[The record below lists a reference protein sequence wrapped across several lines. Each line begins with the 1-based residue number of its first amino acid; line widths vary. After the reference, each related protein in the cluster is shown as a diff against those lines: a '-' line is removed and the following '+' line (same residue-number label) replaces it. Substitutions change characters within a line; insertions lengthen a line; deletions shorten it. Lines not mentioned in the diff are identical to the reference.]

1 MHARMRQSR
10 DAYDGFG
17 EGCPERGSVVAW
29 YGMLPVGARGAVTLA
44 VGLLVS
50 WIAFRVAVRLVKGLV
65 RSVVAA
71 VLAFLLA
78 TVPGN
83 LILHDAYAQLREK
96 ASMSAVM

>member
-1 MHARMRQSR
+1 MF
-10 DAYDGFG
+10 D
-17 EGCPERGSVVAW
+17 SVVAW

-44 VGLLVS
+44 VGLLVA
-50 WIAFRVAVRLVKGLV
+50 WIAFRVAVGLVKGLV
-65 RSVVAA
+65 RSIVAA

-83 LILHDAYAQLREK
+83 MILHDAYARLREK

>member
-1 MHARMRQSR
+1 M
-10 DAYDGFG
+10 G
-17 EGCPERGSVVAW
+17 
-29 YGMLPVGARGAVTLA
+29 LPVA
-44 VGLLVS
+44 
-50 WIAFRVAVRLVKGLV
+50 WIAFRVAVGLVKGLV

-83 LILHDAYAQLREK
+83 LILHDAYSQLQEK

>member
-1 MHARMRQSR
+1 MF
-10 DAYDGFG
+10 D
-17 EGCPERGSVVAW
+17 SVVAW

-44 VGLLVS
+44 VGLPVA
-50 WIAFRVAVRLVKGLV
+50 WIAFRVAVGLAKGLV
-65 RSVVAA
+65 RSIVAA

-83 LILHDAYAQLREK
+83 MILHDAYAQLREK